1 MDTFNYKLEQSSP
14 KEEELQPFL
23 SQLWQKKKTQALCR
37 WLLRKKVNGC
47 LDNFLNMSVFVFVV
61 VDDDDL
67 TRCNWLIWF
76 IFVALPVLGG
86 FKVLVDGEEFQG
98 FDTLTNVSVNLNG
111 SVAVSRPQNNSFLV
125 TFPSGISVT
134 ATEVTESLSIVFA
147 APVKFKGYT
156 KGLLGTW
163 NDDLHDDFLRP
174 DGSTLPSNA
183 TGREIH
189 FSFGLQCKLL
199 V

>member
-1 MDTFNYKLEQSSP
+1 M
-14 KEEELQPFL
+14 
-23 SQLWQKKKTQALCR
+23 
-37 WLLRKKVNGC
+37 
-47 LDNFLNMSVFVFVV
+47 
-61 VDDDDL
+61 
-67 TRCNWLIWF
+67 
-76 IFVALPVLGG
+76 
-86 FKVLVDGEEFQG
+86 KVLVDGQEFQG

-163 NDDLHDDFLRP
+163 NDDQQDDFLRP
-174 DGSTLPSNA
+174 DGTTLPSNA
-183 TGREIH
+183 TAREIH
-189 FSFGLQCKLL
+189 FSFGLQCKL

>member
-1 MDTFNYKLEQSSP
+1 M
-14 KEEELQPFL
+14 
-23 SQLWQKKKTQALCR
+23 
-37 WLLRKKVNGC
+37 
-47 LDNFLNMSVFVFVV
+47 
-61 VDDDDL
+61 
-67 TRCNWLIWF
+67 
-76 IFVALPVLGG
+76 
-86 FKVLVDGEEFQG
+86 KVLVDGEEFQG
-98 FDTLTNVSVNLNG
+98 FDALTNVSVNLNG
-111 SVAVSRPQNNSFLV
+111 SVAVSRPQNISFLV

-163 NDDLHDDFLRP
+163 NDDQQDDFLRP
-174 DGSTLPSNA
+174 DGTTLPSNA

-189 FSFGLQCKLL
+189 FSFGLQCKL